1 MIKKRMGYGSIKR
14 EKVNVWRNF
23 LFFNMFKKSLFFF
36 IAYLFLISS
45 SIADSNRATKEAIEK
60 LNDKDEQIRIDA
72 ANSMGFIDDE
82 TVTPYL
88 IKALEDNS
96 LEVKKAAIIA
106 LANLRD
112 KTAIPHIRKFLPEP
126 TLYWPAVYSL
136 GILGDEEAIDKL
148 AEFLK
153 DKNITRRK
161 FAAYAIS
168 QIISKSALKVLEDAK
183 SAEDSKEVKDE
194 IEKAIIYLK
203 SKI

>member
-1 MIKKRMGYGSIKR
+1 
-14 EKVNVWRNF
+14 
-23 LFFNMFKKSLFFF
+23 MFKKSLFFF
-36 IAYLFLISS
+36 IAYSFLISS
-45 SIADSNRATKEAIEK
+45 SLADINRVTKETVEK
-60 LNDKDEQIRIDA
+60 LNDKDEQTRIDA
-72 ANSMGFIDDE
+72 ANSLGFLDDK

-96 LEVKKAAIIA
+96 TEVKKAAIIA

-112 KTAIPHIRKFLPEP
+112 KTAIPHIRKFLSEP

-148 AEFLK
+148 AELLK

-161 FAAYAIS
+161 FAVYAIS
-168 QIISKSALKVLEDAK
+168 QIISKPALKVLEDAK
-183 SAEDSKEVKDE
+183 SMEDSKEVKDE
-194 IEKAIIYLK
+194 IEKAITYLK